1 MKYFLLYL
9 LIISVLSVI
18 VTVTDKIC
26 AIYQKWRVRERTLF
40 ILSALGGCVAMYLT
54 MLLIR
59 HKTKHKRFMI
69 GLPIIIL
76 LQVVILWL
84 ILTQEFSF

>member
-9 LIISVLSVI
+9 LIISVFSVI

-69 GLPIIIL
+69 VLPIMIL
-76 LQVVILWL
+76 LWGIAVSFVIERWFL
-84 ILTQEFSF
+84 